1 MTATRLQKYR
11 EELLM
16 TRAELSQKSG
26 LSISTINR
34 IEQGK
39 ARPTLTTIRK
49 ILEVLGVPP
58 SKRELVFPSKEK
70 EYYYYKEE

>member
-1 MTATRLQKYR
+1 MSNLQKYR
-11 EELLM
+11 EKLLM
-16 TRAELSQKSG
+16 TRAELSQKTG

-49 ILEVLGVPP
+49 ILEVLGIPP
-58 SKRELVFPSKEK
+58 SKRELIFPV
-70 EYYYYKEE
+70 EESPEEER